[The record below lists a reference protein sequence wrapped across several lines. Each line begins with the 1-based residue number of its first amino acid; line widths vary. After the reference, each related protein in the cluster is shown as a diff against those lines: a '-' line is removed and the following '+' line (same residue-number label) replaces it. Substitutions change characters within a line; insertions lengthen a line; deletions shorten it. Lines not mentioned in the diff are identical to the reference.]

1 MGEDVTVDEEQQR
14 IAQLQGA
21 LSVVTGLRM
30 RYEHISSRLL
40 ERHLEYEEDRAL
52 ENEYKAVMGGFLIAV
67 TFAEEFL
74 NLEWNEDTRSY
85 SVKS

>member
-30 RYEHISSRLL
+30 RYEHISGRLL
-40 ERHLEYEEDRAL
+40 ELQLNSEKDRAMKKEYE
-52 ENEYKAVMGGFLIAV
+52 AVMGGFLIAV
-67 TFAEEFL
+67 TSAEEFL